1 MTGRVSILQRAED
14 LEGKRLYHGHSSQNL
29 AQFHLHENLRLL
41 VRLSQHN
48 MNKLEPIDPELAL
61 NRTSLVTAMALV
73 VVAKLVVAVAPPTG
87 PPARHRQ
94 DDCCSPFRDASNGS
108 QKVWASC
115 KSDTLFLHRRHHLHL
130 G

>member
-1 MTGRVSILQRAED
+1 
-14 LEGKRLYHGHSSQNL
+14 
-29 AQFHLHENLRLL
+29 
-41 VRLSQHN
+41 
-48 MNKLEPIDPELAL
+48 
-61 NRTSLVTAMALV
+61 MALV

-115 KSDTLFLHRRHHLHL
+115 KSDTLFLHRRTHSNL
-130 G
+130 GRYRYAASMDLAHFPIDDHVCRYQRLYCDTPSIVAAGTRVLACLWAELQGFL